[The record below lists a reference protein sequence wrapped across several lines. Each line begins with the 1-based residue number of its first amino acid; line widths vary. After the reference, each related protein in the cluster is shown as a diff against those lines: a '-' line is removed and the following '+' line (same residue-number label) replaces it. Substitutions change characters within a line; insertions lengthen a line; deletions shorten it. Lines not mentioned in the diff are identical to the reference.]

1 MPACETFNDVT
12 CSWVYQIAAVVSWSA
27 LPVNFI
33 ASFVLNHN
41 DIAFVVALPISEYI
55 LHIEISL
62 VRVRNT
68 NEISFFSFEG
78 FQILV
83 VAEFNSGIFLF
94 ECA

>member
-33 ASFVLNHN
+33 ASFVLNHD
-41 DIAFVVALPISEYI
+41 DITFVVALPISKYI

-68 NEISFFSFEG
+68 N
-78 FQILV
+78 
-83 VAEFNSGIFLF
+83 
-94 ECA
+94 